1 MVECNLAKVEVAG
14 SNPVSRSKKIFPSI
28 RRHSQV
34 AKAAVCKTVIH
45 RFESGCRLQFI
56 YSRSALLH
64 NMKSISLF
72 PILILLFFF
81 PSTVRGQEKP
91 NPPSVPWQA
100 LSPGLSFLRWEI
112 RSQNVGVNTM
122 AILRVDPE
130 LWTFRVFF
138 NREPKTIKEWQQSTG
153 ATVICNGGFYQEN
166 FEPAGRIVVNGNSL
180 GPFRNRHMKGMF
192 LAEPKKG
199 FERLPKATL
208 IDLKDDKSEEI
219 ISAYDQGIQSFPVL
233 LDPKGQVRVNQ
244 SNFQA
249 NRTVLGQDR
258 LGNLYILITEKPSFT
273 LYDLGHYL
281 KGLPLGLQFILN
293 LDGGN
298 RTQLMIQVKGFKY
311 LFSGQEEGKET
322 TLLFF
327 RDPVRLP
334 SVIGIFP
341 RGRH

>member
-1 MVECNLAKVEVAG
+1 
-14 SNPVSRSKKIFPSI
+14 
-28 RRHSQV
+28 
-34 AKAAVCKTVIH
+34 
-45 RFESGCRLQFI
+45 
-56 YSRSALLH
+56 
-64 NMKSISLF
+64 
-72 PILILLFFF
+72 
-81 PSTVRGQEKP
+81 
-91 NPPSVPWQA
+91 
-100 LSPGLSFLRWEI
+100 
-112 RSQNVGVNTM
+112 M
-122 AILRVDPE
+122 AILRVEPE

-166 FEPAGRIVVNGNSL
+166 FEPAGRIVVNGISL

-208 IDLKDDKSEEI
+208 IDLKDVKSEEI

-281 KGLPLGLQFILN
+281 KGLPFGPSIYFEPGRGQSHPIN
-293 LDGGN
+293 D
-298 RTQLMIQVKGFKY
+298 
-311 LFSGQEEGKET
+311 SGQ
-322 TLLFF
+322 
-327 RDPVRLP
+327 R
-334 SVIGIFP
+334 I
-341 RGRH
+341 